1 MPTILHLGNR
11 VMKKILFICLG
22 NICRSPMA
30 EYLFRSMAAERG
42 IPVHT
47 ASAGT
52 SGWHDGEGMHCGTAD
67 VLDGLGI
74 ASHDFVSR
82 KLKASDVRDY
92 DYLIVMDDSNLR
104 DVEKLFGRQP
114 EKIFK
119 ITDLLPKGS
128 GYHHVPDPWYT
139 GNFNETRAILTA
151 CCDVLL
157 TRLQNGAM

>member
-1 MPTILHLGNR
+1 
-11 VMKKILFICLG
+11 
-22 NICRSPMA
+22 
-30 EYLFRSMAAERG
+30 
-42 IPVHT
+42 

-74 ASHDFVSR
+74 ASRDFVSR
-82 KLKASDVRDY
+82 KIKKSDVNDY

-119 ITDLLPKGS
+119 ITDLLPEGS
-128 GYHHVPDPWYT
+128 GYDHVPDPWYT
-139 GNFNETRAILTA
+139 GNFNETRDILTA

>member
-1 MPTILHLGNR
+1 
-11 VMKKILFICLG
+11 MKKILFICLG

-30 EYLFRSMAAERG
+30 EYIFRNMAAKRG
-42 IPVHT
+42 IAVQT

-74 ASHDFVSR
+74 ASQGFVSR
-82 KLKASDVRDY
+82 KIKKSDVNDY

-119 ITDLLPKGS
+119 ITDVLPANS
-128 GYHHVPDPWYT
+128 PYDHVPDPWYT
-139 GNFNETRAILTA
+139 GNFNETRDILTT

-157 TRLQNGAM
+157 TRLQKGEM

>member
-1 MPTILHLGNR
+1 M
-11 VMKKILFICLG
+11 MKKILFVCLG

-30 EYLFRSMAAERG
+30 EYILRDMAQKRG
-42 IPVHT
+42 IAVNV

-52 SGWHDGEGMHCGTAD
+52 SGWHDGEYMHCGTAEI
-67 VLDGLGI
+67 LDGLSI
-74 ASHDFVSR
+74 ESRDFRSR
-82 KLKASDVRDY
+82 KIPTDALQYY
-92 DYLIVMDDSNLR
+92 DYVIVMDDSNLR

-119 ITDLLPKGS
+119 ITDLLPAS
-128 GYHHVPDPWYT
+128 SRYDHVPDPWYT

-151 CCDVLL
+151 CCDALL

>member
-1 MPTILHLGNR
+1 M
-11 VMKKILFICLG
+11 MKKILFVCLG

-30 EYLFRSMAAERG
+30 EYILRDMAQKRG
-42 IPVHT
+42 IAVNV

-52 SGWHDGEGMHCGTAD
+52 SGWHDGEYMHCGTAEI
-67 VLDGLGI
+67 LDGLSI
-74 ASHDFVSR
+74 ESRDFRSR
-82 KLKASDVRDY
+82 KIPADALQYY
-92 DYLIVMDDSNLR
+92 DYVIVMDDSNLR

-119 ITDLLPKGS
+119 ITDLLPAS
-128 GYHHVPDPWYT
+128 SRYDHVPDPWYT

-151 CCDVLL
+151 CCDALL

>member
-1 MPTILHLGNR
+1 
-11 VMKKILFICLG
+11 MKKILFICLG

-30 EYLFRSMAAERG
+30 EYLFRAMAAERG
-42 IPVHT
+42 IAVQT

-74 ASHDFVSR
+74 ASQDFVSR
-82 KLKASDVRDY
+82 KIKKSDLNDY

-114 EKIFK
+114 EK
-119 ITDLLPKGS
+119 
-128 GYHHVPDPWYT
+128 
-139 GNFNETRAILTA
+139 TA
-151 CCDVLL
+151 PAN
-157 TRLQNGAM
+157 RQKAAARRW

>member
-1 MPTILHLGNR
+1 
-11 VMKKILFICLG
+11 MKKILFICLG

-74 ASHDFVSR
+74 ASQDFVSR
-82 KLKASDVRDY
+82 KIKKSDLNDY

-104 DVEKLFGRQP
+104 DAEKFFGRQP

-128 GYHHVPDPWYT
+128 GYDHVPDP
-139 GNFNETRAILTA
+139 
-151 CCDVLL
+151 
-157 TRLQNGAM
+157 

>member
-1 MPTILHLGNR
+1 
-11 VMKKILFICLG
+11 MKKILFICLG

-30 EYLFRSMAAERG
+30 EYLCRHMAAQRG
-42 IPVHT
+42 IAVQT

-52 SGWHDGEGMHCGTAD
+52 SGWHDDEGMHCGTAD

-74 ASHDFVSR
+74 ASQDFVSR
-82 KLKASDVRDY
+82 KIKKSDLNDY

-104 DVEKLFGRQP
+104 DAEKFFGRQP

-128 GYHHVPDPWYT
+128 GYDHVPDPWYT
-139 GNFNETRAILTA
+139 GNFNETRDILTA

-157 TRLQNGAM
+157 TRLQQGEM